1 MRPAKI
7 LLIDLNPAAGSSSA
21 LGAILESCF
30 SRDSLELRREV
41 VAGDGEAFDHG
52 ELLEVISSF
61 RPDVV
66 FLIPG
71 ESLLRQ
77 TRALLQAIRR
87 DHLAVPVIVVTGAN
101 EMSEWLSRGAT
112 DFIPATLK
120 ADEVLPRVHQILG
133 QASPDERRMQLLR
146 EKLGTKLVVG
156 ESPAFL
162 KEIDKIPL
170 LAKCQ
175 VSVLISGETGTGKEV
190 CARAIHY
197 LSARANKPFIPIN
210 CGAIPTELV
219 ENELF
224 GHERGAY
231 TNAKD
236 SRVGLIQEADEG
248 TLFLDEIDCLPLLS
262 QVKLLRFLQERE
274 YRPLG
279 STKTCKANVRIIAA
293 TNTDPAEAVKAGKLR
308 QDLYYRLNV
317 IPIVLPP
324 LRERRRDILPL
335 ARHFLAK
342 YSAEFDKEVTDF
354 SPEAVRLI
362 VSHEWPGNVRE
373 LEHVVVRAVV
383 LSTQPVVG
391 DVDIPLTPRPAAA
404 TLPESFQGAKNKI
417 IAEFEKDYI
426 ERALLLSH
434 GNISRAA
441 RAAQKSRRA
450 FWELIRKH
458 QIDVNDIKHHVS

>member
-1 MRPAKI
+1 
-7 LLIDLNPAAGSSSA
+7 LIDLHPTADSSSA
-21 LGAILESCF
+21 LGAILESRF

-52 ELLEVISSF
+52 ELLRIISSF
-61 RPDVV
+61 RPDMV

-77 TRALLQAIRR
+77 ARALLQAIRR
-87 DHLAVPVIVVTGAN
+87 DHLAVPVVVVTEAN
-101 EMSEWLSRGAT
+101 EMPEWFSHGAT
-112 DFIPATLK
+112 DFIPSALQ
-120 ADEVLPRVHQILG
+120 ADEVLPRVHQILE
-133 QASPDERRMQLLR
+133 QAAPDDSPDERRMQLLR
-146 EKLGTKLVVG
+146 EKFGTKLVVG

-231 TNAKD
+231 TSARD
-236 SRVGLIQEADEG
+236 SQVGLIQEADEG

-279 STKTCKANVRIIAA
+279 STKTCKADVRIIAA

-317 IPIVLPP
+317 IPIILPP

-362 VSHEWPGNVRE
+362 VSYEWPGNVRE

-383 LSTQPVVG
+383 LSTQAVVR
-391 DVDIPLTPRPAAA
+391 DVDIPLTPPPSAGS
-404 TLPESFQGAKNKI
+404 LPESFQRAKTKI

-426 ERALLLSH
+426 ERALLLSQ

-458 QIDVNDIKHHVS
+458 QIDVNNIKQHAS